1 MEKLIPLTF
10 NLTAALLCLGLGLVV
25 LARNPRRYTNQTFAL
40 LAANLMLW
48 SFGVYFVIGSETQA
62 EAYFWIV
69 FTEIVAC
76 FIPSN
81 MYLFVGFF
89 PRGHF
94 VGSRTA
100 LGLFYATSAV
110 LAMLAT
116 TPLYVVDVQVFA
128 DMPPRAQHGPL
139 MAVFLVLILAALF
152 AIHHNLRRKLYNVA
166 GQGRSQVQFVLFGV
180 YSIAVVNVVTI
191 VFAELLGLTLFQA
204 YGPVTVTLFM
214 AIFAYAMIR
223 FHLLDT
229 RSIVSKGLVY
239 FASAAIIFLTFQ
251 LFAVVAQVLVSE
263 PVRFIELWPALFSA
277 LLLAFAFPK
286 VKTRI
291 RRTVEGTLLK
301 GQYDIHKVY
310 QRIAEEAAEEV
321 QLDRLLERVTGE
333 IQRSIGVKI
342 IRVLLV
348 DEKNRDKLI
357 TKFTTWADD
366 PLEETEDRAGL
377 LDYLRAN
384 PGPLLLEKIL
394 HGQPDPHMIRVA
406 EHLAELEA
414 YFCLPLK
421 TSQGLVGLVTMGQ
434 KNSQE
439 VYTEAE
445 VLAFRALAG
454 PLGIAIANARL
465 YQELEHVHDHLSRV
479 FGQMREGVVAVNT
492 DGVIMT
498 VNKAAAKLVGEDQEG
513 RTLEA
518 LPTEVAALLRTTL
531 EQKRAISDYESTIH
545 DLEGETIAVV
555 MSSSYMDNTAAQVS
569 GAVALIYDLSAL
581 KRLEENVMRAD
592 RLSSIGLLA
601 AGMAH
606 EIKNPLVSIKT
617 FSQLLQQRYEDADF
631 RATFEEV
638 VPEEVDRIDTIVCR
652 LLDFAKPKPISFEL
666 LPVTEVIDGVLQLVE
681 NQIAKNQVEIVRRYP
696 DETLIVKG
704 DEQQLHQVFLNLV
717 LNAHDAMREHGGE
730 LVVSV
735 ETGHARFRKKGL
747 VGLLESECVR
757 VSLTDTGCG
766 IEPDHLKNLFTPFFT
781 TKEKGSGLGL
791 SVVHSIITEHGGEID
806 VKSVVGHGA
815 TFTISLPLVRT
826 LKLAGTSAGY
836 PAS

>member
-48 SFGVYFVIGSETQA
+48 SFGVYFVIGSDTAA

-76 FIPSN
+76 FIPAN

-89 PRGHF
+89 PRGQF
-94 VGSRTA
+94 VGSRSS
-100 LGLFYATSAV
+100 LGLFYATSVCLAV
-110 LAMLAT
+110 LAPT
-116 TPLYVVDVQVFA
+116 DLYVTSVEVFQVA
-128 DMPPRAQHGPL
+128 PPRAQHGPA
-139 MAVFLVLILAALF
+139 MAGFILLILGALF
-152 AIHHNLRRKLYNVA
+152 AIHHNLRAKLHNVA

-180 YSIAVVNVVTI
+180 YSIASLNVVTI

-239 FASAAIIFLTFQ
+239 FASAAVIFLTFQ
-251 LFAVVAQVLVSE
+251 VLALTAQFLASE
-263 PVRFIELWPALFSA
+263 PLRFIEVWPSLFSA

-301 GQYDIHKVY
+301 GQYDIHRVY

-321 QLDRLLERVTGE
+321 QLDRLLERVTGD

-348 DEKNRDKLI
+348 DEKNPDKLS
-357 TKFTTWADD
+357 TKFTTWKED

-394 HGQPDPHMIRVA
+394 HGQPDQQMIRVA

-421 TSQGLVGLVTMGQ
+421 TSQGLVGLLTMGQ

-439 VYTEAE
+439 VYSEAE

-465 YQELEHVHDHLSRV
+465 YQELENMHDHLSRV

-492 DGVIMT
+492 EGVVTT
-498 VNKAAAKLVGEDQEG
+498 VNKAAAKFVGTGQEG
-513 RTLEA
+513 RSLDA
-518 LPTEVAALLRTTL
+518 LPPEVAALLRTTL

-545 DLEGETIAVV
+545 DPEGDTIAVV
-555 MSSSYMDNTAAQVS
+555 MSSSYMHNTAAQIS

-581 KRLEENVMRAD
+581 KRLEENVVRAD

-617 FSQLLQQRYEDADF
+617 FSQLLKQRYEDADF

-652 LLDFAKPKPISFEL
+652 LLDFAKPKPINFEL
-666 LPVTEVIDGVLQLVE
+666 LPVTEVLDGVLQLVE
-681 NQIAKNQVEIVRRYP
+681 NQLAKNQVEVVRRYP
-696 DETLIVKG
+696 EETLIVKG
-704 DEQQLHQVFLNLV
+704 DDQQLHQVFLNLV
-717 LNAHDAMREHGGE
+717 LNANDAMRDKGGE
-730 LVVSV
+730 LVVAVSS
-735 ETGHARFRKKGL
+735 GHARFRKKGL

-757 VSLTDTGCG
+757 VSVIDKGCG
-766 IEPDHLKNLFTPFFT
+766 IEPDDLNNLFTPFYT

-791 SVVHSIITEHGGEID
+791 SVVHSIVTEHGGEID
-806 VKSVVGHGA
+806 VTSVVGQGT

-826 LKLAGTSAGY
+826 LKLAGTTAYSA
-836 PAS
+836 S